1 MLSICD
7 RLITDEARR
16 FHGEF
21 YTPTEWI
28 EEVDGTDYLF
38 NEGLKSR
45 LEEYEYFIRDPE
57 ARLKCLKKWG
67 CNCYICG
74 KNLEKEYGITGKFK
88 IEVHH
93 IKPICEG
100 YRVTDPEK
108 DLIPLCPNCHTIIHT
123 RNPMYE
129 PEEVSKMRYK
139 EINDTV
145 KNLKTGDIV
154 HFMWT
159 TFPDGTIINGG
170 SNIIEVNNE
179 VTKPNKEW
187 LIQEQWDDERISKF
201 ENLRKSGKLSLVTL
215 QTDYCAPTSVIMHK
229 DMPVTLYRQSE

>member
-1 MLSICD
+1 
-7 RLITDEARR
+7 
-16 FHGEF
+16 
-21 YTPTEWI
+21 
-28 EEVDGTDYLF
+28 
-38 NEGLKSR
+38 
-45 LEEYEYFIRDPE
+45 
-57 ARLKCLKKWG
+57 
-67 CNCYICG
+67 
-74 KNLEKEYGITGKFK
+74 
-88 IEVHH
+88 
-93 IKPICEG
+93 
-100 YRVTDPEK
+100 
-108 DLIPLCPNCHTIIHT
+108 
-123 RNPMYE
+123 
-129 PEEVSKMRYK
+129 MRYK